1 MDAFLVFVTS
11 DTMIFGLNVVIF
23 CKRSQQQT
31 RLDEAMLLIPPRTEL
46 WERLQTTSCNIV
58 DCSFKKKKDERKINE
73 ILFNIAGY
81 FCSESEGPVH
91 FKNTTMVSKVVGT
104 ETYAFSVF
112 EISIGGFVIMDENST
127 IRCNRGFYLEL
138 ENNTH
143 FIYTEKNK
151 SHCRKNITY
160 WLIKRMLKR
169 EGESS
174 ESGQNNKDVLEVLHG
189 PFRQPNEHD
198 KGTLYWESVLIGRR
212 FILLSCHAFIATP
225 MFRMVCM
232 AGACVIMLL
241 HHVLKNPYRDP
252 VANNAETLSLLSLV
266 MMAVINLT
274 KATLISFRT
283 NTDGPAKS
291 YVETLE
297 WAEVGALAFVPTL
310 LSIFVTFDIVSQF
323 VRLMVTLA
331 KIISRCVRWPRI
343 SLLLTRELER
353 PLLEISEEE

>member
-1 MDAFLVFVTS
+1 MA
-11 DTMIFGLNVVIF
+11 VVLEI
-23 CKRSQQQT
+23 
-31 RLDEAMLLIPPRTEL
+31 LLL
-46 WERLQTTSCNIV
+46 GYERLAETSLKLLHCV
-58 DCSFKKKKDERKINE
+58 
-73 ILFNIAGY
+73 
-81 FCSESEGPVH
+81 
-91 FKNTTMVSKVVGT
+91 
-104 ETYAFSVF
+104 
-112 EISIGGFVIMDENST
+112 SIGSEKRLFFNAEVLCWQWWQYIILAYIGVFIVPFIAVLYYGSSKLYKASISARDFLGAC
-127 IRCNRGFYLEL
+127 IIPLPYLM
-138 ENNTH
+138 
-143 FIYTEKNK
+143 
-151 SHCRKNITY
+151 Y

-174 ESGQNNKDVLEVLHG
+174 ESRQNNKDVLEVLHG

-252 VANNAETLSLLSLV
+252 VANKAETLSLLSLV
-266 MMAVINLT
+266 MMADINLA
-274 KATLISFRT
+274 KATLISFGT
-283 NTDGPAKS
+283 STDGPAKS
-291 YVETLE
+291 YVEILE

-310 LSIFVTFDIVSQF
+310 LSIFVTFAIVSQL

-331 KIISRCVRWPRI
+331 KIISRCVRWIRI
-343 SLLLTRELER
+343 SLRLTRELER